1 MVGSSSGYLGGGIGG
16 PGSDNAAHLLV
27 ADDDGRVRD
36 LTSRFL
42 RREGYRV
49 TTAKDAGEARAKLD
63 SLSFDLLILDVIMPG
78 ESGLDLANF
87 VRKTSQVPILMLT
100 ARAEA
105 ETRIN
110 GLDYMAKPYDPR
122 ELLLRVASILKRA

>member
-1 MVGSSSGYLGGGIGG
+1 MVGSSNGYLGGGNGG
-16 PGSDNAAHLLV
+16 PGPDNAAHLLV

-42 RREGYRV
+42 QREGYRV
-49 TTAKDAGEARAKLD
+49 TTAKDAGDARAKLD
-63 SLSFDLLILDVIMPG
+63 SLSFDLLILDVVMPG
-78 ESGLDLANF
+78 ESGFDLANF
-87 VRKTSQVPILMLT
+87 VRETSQVPILMLT
-100 ARAEA
+100 AGA
-105 ETRIN
+105 ETENGIN